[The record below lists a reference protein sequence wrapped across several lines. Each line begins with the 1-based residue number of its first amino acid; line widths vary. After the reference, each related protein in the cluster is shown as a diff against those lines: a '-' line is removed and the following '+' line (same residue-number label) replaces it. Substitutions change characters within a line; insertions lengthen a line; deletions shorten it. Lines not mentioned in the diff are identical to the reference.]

1 MTTQPSTQ
9 LTRLKHGS
17 TRLEVNTLVPN
28 PFDTLPLQ
36 DAISTIGKTRLAEL
50 HAKAE
55 ANNWSEN
62 RLEAE
67 IRCLAE
73 EVASHANDRDGD

>member
-1 MTTQPSTQ
+1 MTRPTTE

-28 PFDTLPLQ
+28 PFDSLPLQ
-36 DAISTIGKTRLAEL
+36 NAINAIGDSRLAEL
-50 HAKAE
+50 QTKAE
-55 ANNWSEN
+55 AKNWSEN

-73 EVASHANDRDGD
+73 EVASHANDNEDD

>member
-1 MTTQPSTQ
+1 MTRPSTE

-36 DAISTIGKTRLAEL
+36 DAISTIGETRMTEL
-50 HAKAE
+50 TAKAE
-55 ANNWSEN
+55 AKNWSEK

-67 IRCLAE
+67 IRGLAE
-73 EVASHANDRDGD
+73 EVQASEQD